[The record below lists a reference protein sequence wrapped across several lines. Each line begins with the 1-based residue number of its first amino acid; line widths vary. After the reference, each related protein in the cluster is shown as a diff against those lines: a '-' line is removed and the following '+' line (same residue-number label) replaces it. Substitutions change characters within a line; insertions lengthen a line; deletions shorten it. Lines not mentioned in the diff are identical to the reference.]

1 MPSTYSPNLRV
12 ELIANGEQASVWGS
26 TTNKN
31 LGTLLEGA
39 IAGRSAVSVTSA
51 DQALTA
57 LNGADDQARDAILT
71 LTTTTTANF
80 AVYAPPASKLYV
92 VQNTTAY
99 TATIYNSTVIG
110 NTTAAGSGV
119 AIPAGKTMA
128 VMSDG
133 TNMVVQNSHHIGTV
147 VGDVTGNLAGNLT
160 AAAPTAATA
169 APGTNTTQIA
179 TSAFVQAAIT
189 AAVAA
194 TKEALYPIGSIYTNA
209 AVTTNPA
216 TLLGFGT
223 WAEFGSGRVMVGQNT
238 GDTSFDTLQE
248 TGGSKD
254 AIVVS
259 HTHSVSGTADSTS
272 ITGSWRQSK
281 PNPSPTGVFSTGAT
295 GLSGAAD
302 GDQSSGYRVDMNA
315 THTHTFSGTTSS
327 TGDGAANANLQP
339 YIVVKMWRRT
349 A

>member
-1 MPSTYSPNLRV
+1 MASTYSPNLRV
-12 ELIANGEQASVWGS
+12 ELIGAGEQAGTWGT

-39 IAGRSAVSVTSA
+39 VAGRSAVSVTSA
-51 DQALTA
+51 NQALTA

-80 AVYAPPASKLYV
+80 AIYAPPASKLYV

-147 VGDVTGNLAGNLT
+147 VGDVTGNVTGNVTGALT
-160 AAAPTAATA
+160 GSIASATTAVTQT
-169 APGTNTTQIA
+169 PGTNTTQVA
-179 TSAFVQAAIT
+179 TTAFVAAI
-189 AAVAA
+189 VAA
-194 TKEALYPIGSIYTNA
+194 TKEALYPVGSIYTNA

-223 WAEFGSGRVMVGQNT
+223 WAEFGSGKVLVGQDT
-238 GDTSFDTLQE
+238 GDTAFDTLQE

-254 AIVVS
+254 AIVV
-259 HTHSVSGTADSTS
+259 A
-272 ITGSWRQSK
+272 
-281 PNPSPTGVFSTGAT
+281 
-295 GLSGAAD
+295 
-302 GDQSSGYRVDMNA
+302 
-315 THTHTFSGTTSS
+315 HTHTATSTVTDPGHAHNISHNFDSATAGSYISGNDGPNNIGTTSS
-327 TGDGAANANLQP
+327 PALSNTTGISVSTSVGSAGSSGTNANLQP